1 MSAGVAGANGA
12 ASRARFT
19 FVVDWP
25 APSAA
30 SGDAIRAFWKREGAF
45 NDETQM
51 SARLPQVVMHALT
64 PDGEVAGV
72 CTAVVMTPPH
82 LAQPVYY
89 WRTFVGKAWRSSPL
103 VMMLL
108 KRSCALLEEFA
119 RDNDYPCIGI
129 LLELEGARFADKGRM
144 PIWPH
149 SNFVYIG
156 KSPRG
161 LETRV
166 HFFKGA
172 RLKTAPKKA

>member
-108 KRSCALLEEFA
+108 KRSRALLEEFA

-129 LLELEGARFADKGRM
+129 LLELENNRFKEKGRTAVWWN
-144 PIWPH
+144 PR
-149 SNFVYIG
+149 FVYIG
-156 KSPRG
+156 RSQRG
-161 LETRV
+161 LDLRV
-166 HFFKGA
+166 FYFEGA
-172 RLKTAPKKA
+172 RLKAAK

>member
-1 MSAGVAGANGA
+1 MSAALATTNGA
-12 ASRARFT
+12 APPARFT

-25 APSAA
+25 APSAE

-45 NDETQM
+45 TDEAQM

-89 WRTFVGKAWRSSPL
+89 WRTFVGKTWRATSL

-108 KRSCALLEEFA
+108 KRSCTLLEQHAIEH
-119 RDNDYPCIGI
+119 DYPCIGI
-129 LLELEGARFADKGRM
+129 LLELENNRFKEKGRKAVWWN
-144 PIWPH
+144 PR
-149 SNFVYIG
+149 FVYVG
-156 KSPRG
+156 RSQRG
-161 LETRV
+161 LDLRV
-166 HFFKGA
+166 FYFKGA
-172 RLKTAPKKA
+172 KLKAAK

>member
-129 LLELEGARFADKGRM
+129 LLELENNRFKEKGRTAVWWN
-144 PIWPH
+144 PR
-149 SNFVYIG
+149 FVYIG
-156 KSPRG
+156 RSQRG
-161 LETRV
+161 LDLRV
-166 HFFKGA
+166 FYFEGA
-172 RLKTAPKKA
+172 RLKAAK

>member
-1 MSAGVAGANGA
+1 MSAALSGANGA
-12 ASRARFT
+12 TAPTRFT

-25 APSAA
+25 APSAE

-45 NDETQM
+45 NDEAQM
-51 SARLPQVVMHALT
+51 NARLPQVVMHAQT

-108 KRSCALLEEFA
+108 KRSCMLLEQHAIEH
-119 RDNDYPCIGI
+119 DYPCIGI
-129 LLELEGARFADKGRM
+129 LLELENTRFKEKGRTAVWWN
-144 PIWPH
+144 PR
-149 SNFVYIG
+149 FVYIG
-156 KSPRG
+156 RSQRG
-161 LETRV
+161 LDLRV
-166 HFFKGA
+166 FYFKGA
-172 RLKTAPKKA
+172 RLKAPK

>member
-1 MSAGVAGANGA
+1 MSAGVEGANGA

-129 LLELEGARFADKGRM
+129 LLELENNRFKEKGRTAVWWN
-144 PIWPH
+144 PR
-149 SNFVYIG
+149 FVYIG
-156 KSPRG
+156 RSQRG
-161 LETRV
+161 LDLRV
-166 HFFKGA
+166 FYFKGA
-172 RLKTAPKKA
+172 RLKAAK

>member
-129 LLELEGARFADKGRM
+129 LLELENNRFKEKGRTAVWWN
-144 PIWPH
+144 PR
-149 SNFVYIG
+149 FVYIG
-156 KSPRG
+156 RSQRG
-161 LETRV
+161 LDLRV
-166 HFFKGA
+166 FYFKGA
-172 RLKTAPKKA
+172 RLKAAK